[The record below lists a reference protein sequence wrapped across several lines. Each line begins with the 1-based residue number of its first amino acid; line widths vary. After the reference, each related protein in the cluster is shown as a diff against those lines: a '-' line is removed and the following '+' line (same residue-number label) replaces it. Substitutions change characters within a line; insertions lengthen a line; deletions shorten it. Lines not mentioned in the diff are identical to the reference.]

1 MAKQDLGED
10 MKSSF
15 CSSSYQNGTVYK
27 GNINTVCDCVAGYL
41 FFVSDIKKMPSF
53 DSATILAVNCN
64 DLSDLLLSL
73 SDTSNVIAI
82 VVIGSANSP
91 YDLRE
96 AEHLNIP
103 ILTLPSIPE
112 QHHGKIAILDP
123 SISSL
128 FVDPDID
135 TLSKYLNLFGS
146 VSNELYDSCV
156 PISYVAFES
165 LENDQGPIGALH
177 ICSAGRKGEIRSEDE
192 LFDDFRDL
200 CESVRP
206 LCLTLMLCPA
216 YPMNDE
222 VRERFL
228 THVKAIFRAAVYG
241 KIRIL
246 CGGPCAL
253 TVSGAKK
260 CFDAIFEAKE
270 LLKKAKHERNTEIQ
284 AGLLVSSPLMLCSL
298 DKLPSFDFLCLD
310 IEKLSRL
317 FSGIPA
323 RSVFPNEAVCEF
335 VEFLEKI
342 FTDGKYKSPITS
354 AILNE
359 EIKKAI
365 PEKTA
370 VFSGI
375 VEFFVRRK

>member
-1 MAKQDLGED
+1 

-15 CSSSYQNGTVYK
+15 YSSAYQKSAVYK

-41 FFVSDIKKMPSF
+41 FFVSDSKKMPSFF

-64 DLSDLLLSL
+64 DLTELLPSL
-73 SDTSNVIAI
+73 TDASNVIAV

-91 YDLRE
+91 YALRE

-103 ILTLPSIPE
+103 ILTLPSLPE
-112 QHHGKIAILDP
+112 QHNGKIAILDP
-123 SISSL
+123 SIASL

-146 VSNELYDSCV
+146 VSNELYDSYT
-156 PISYVAFES
+156 PISYVAFDTFKNE
-165 LENDQGPIGALH
+165 QAPIGSLH

-216 YPMNDE
+216 YPMNE
-222 VRERFL
+222 EAHERFL

-253 TVSGAKK
+253 TVSGARK
-260 CFDAIFEAKE
+260 CFDTIFEAKE
-270 LLKKAKHERNTEIQ
+270 LLKKAEHERNTDIPT
-284 AGLLVSSPLMLCSL
+284 GLLVSSPLTLCSL
-298 DKLPSFDFLCLD
+298 DKLSSFDFLCLD

-317 FSGIPA
+317 FLGIPA
-323 RSVFPNEAVCEF
+323 RSVLPNEAVYEF
-335 VEFLEKI
+335 VEFLDK
-342 FTDGKYKSPITS
+342 TLTAAKYGTKVTS
-354 AILNE
+354 VILSE

-370 VFSGI
+370 VFSEI
-375 VEFFVRRK
+375 AEFFVKK